1 LGDNKLSGT
10 KVQQYLSGAKMS
22 KPRNH
27 KTSAFEQ
34 EIKEHAK
41 LSWDEKSP
49 EPMTQ
54 MDYAQELKIKDLAF
68 AQFLSKLGI
77 KKAPEKLIAS
87 PKPRYYRTTTKRRVF
102 QEGAGIGLGFS
113 KPVKAGICMAS
124 ELEPQKH
131 NEIYQFLQKT
141 LSKRT
146 YFSLARALNW
156 LIIRGTYDRQF
167 LILNIFKMDADV
179 MRKVKLLVNVLKKEN
194 IVEGAMVYF
203 DPSRSE
209 YYLEA
214 ERPVKSLQIKHLF
227 GPRLLGL
234 KVDDVLMRYSPI
246 GFSQV
251 NESMVPEMIGL
262 AKSMLQPTKEDVLL
276 DLYCG
281 YGLFSHTLGQACK
294 KVLAYELSSA
304 AIDSAR
310 EISKRLKTQ
319 NRMQFSSEKIDQST
333 VQNKFPQAIQPELIL
348 LDPPRQGCEPGVI
361 AKLAKRRPKRVLQI
375 FCGTDVVPK
384 EILEWQKYG
393 YKAKMIQPID
403 MFAGTP
409 NLETMVLFEA

>member
-1 LGDNKLSGT
+1 
-10 KVQQYLSGAKMS
+10 MS
-22 KPRNH
+22 KHSRNQQP
-27 KTSAFEQ
+27 SFEQ
-34 EIKEHAK
+34 EIKDIFP
-41 LSWDEKSP
+41 LIWDDQSP
-49 EPMTQ
+49 EPISQ
-54 MDYAQELKIKDLAF
+54 LNYEQELKLKNDAF
-68 AQFLSKLGI
+68 AKFLQ
-77 KKAPEKLIAS
+77 KAGVQKQAQSIIAS
-87 PKPRYYRTTTKRRVF
+87 PKPRHYRTTTKRRVF

-113 KPVKAGICMAS
+113 KPVKAGVCLES
-124 ELEPQKH
+124 DLEPSEH
-131 NEIYQFLQKT
+131 HDIYHFLQKT

-146 YFSLARALNW
+146 YYSLARALNW
-156 LIIRGTYDRQF
+156 LIIRGNYDRQF

-203 DPSRSE
+203 DPSRSD

-214 ERPVKSLQIKHLF
+214 ERPVKTMQIKHLF

-251 NESMVPEMIGL
+251 NESMVPEMVEL
-262 AKSMLQPTKEDVLL
+262 AKTMLKASKDDVLL

-281 YGLFSHTLGQACK
+281 YGLFSHTLGQSCK
-294 KVLAYELSSA
+294 NVLGYEMSTT
-304 AIDSAR
+304 AIDSAK
-310 EISKRLKTQ
+310 EISKRLKSH
-319 NRMQFSSEKIDQST
+319 NRMKFFAEKIDANL
-333 VQNKFPQAIQPELIL
+333 VHNKFSQAKQTELML

-361 AKLAKRRPKRVLQI
+361 AQLAKRRPKRVLQI

-384 EILEWQKYG
+384 EILEWQKQG
-393 YKAKMIQPID
+393 YKAKVIQPID

>member
-1 LGDNKLSGT
+1 
-10 KVQQYLSGAKMS
+10 MS
-22 KPRNH
+22 KPRNY
-27 KTSAFEQ
+27 KTLSFEHEVRELSA
-34 EIKEHAK
+34 IT
-41 LSWDEKSP
+41 WDDKSP
-49 EPMTQ
+49 EPLAQ
-54 MDYAQELKIKDLAF
+54 MEYEQELSLKDKAF
-68 AQFLSKLGI
+68 AQFLSKSGV
-77 KKAPEKLIAS
+77 KKAPEKVLAS

-113 KPVKAGICMAS
+113 KPVKAGVCTES
-124 ELEPQKH
+124 DLEPKKH
-131 NEIYQFLQKT
+131 QEIYYFLQKT

-156 LIIRGTYDRQF
+156 LILRGGYERQF

-179 MRKVKLLVNVLKKEN
+179 MRKVKVLVNALKKEN
-194 IVEGAMVYF
+194 IVEGAMIYF
-203 DPSRSE
+203 DPSRSD

-234 KVDDVLMRYSPI
+234 KVDEVLMRYSPI

-251 NESMVPEMIGL
+251 NESMVPEMIDL
-262 AKSMLQPTKEDVLL
+262 AKKMLEPHRDDVLF

-294 KVLAYELSSA
+294 KVFAYELSST
-304 AIDSAR
+304 AIESAK

-319 NRMQFSSEKIDQST
+319 NHMQFFSEKIDASL
-333 VQNKFPQAIQPELIL
+333 VQYKFPEARQSELFL
-348 LDPPRQGCEPGVI
+348 LDPPRQGCESGVI
-361 AKLAKRRPKRVLQI
+361 AEIAKRKPKRVLQI

-384 EILEWQKYG
+384 EILEWQKQG
-393 YKAKMIQPID
+393 YKAKVIQPID
-403 MFAGTP
+403 MFAGTA
-409 NLETMVLFEA
+409 NLESMVLFEA